1 MQTNYN
7 TNTTPQSVPV
17 HTPDA
22 AQKLEHARQRLRFA
36 LRSVSINEGRLLD
49 FETAEEISRALAAV
63 SRDLEEVQITV
74 AVMERR
80 TRG

>member
-17 HTPDA
+17 HTPYA